1 MSPIATITPRYR
13 EVGRLRL
20 GEAVT
25 GPGGRTRPQALETW
39 RLTSPHADPI
49 AAAARLWGG
58 TVGEHDGVYDLVTE
72 ASTLPVLVP
81 DQDPLQAQWL
91 EEWSAGGLVRRC
103 DGITQVSGEPC
114 LRDEDPSGCRCQP
127 TTHLLVVLPD
137 LPDLGVW
144 RLTTRGWA
152 AASELPQ
159 AVRLVLELAGRGRM
173 PRAELAIERRS
184 RRVGGETQ
192 RFVVPVLRVPVALAE
207 LAEGSAR
214 AALPARVDPETGEI
228 LPGSSTALPEPGTS
242 AAAAQPGAAPTAA
255 AADPTRPPE
264 PPGDLHI
271 ADVRAAAPEGPT
283 WGDGSASEGEARAE
297 PLEAGLEAEV
307 FGEGAEASGRRVRD
321 CLHLAGTRTVVG
333 ARGQRVEVCVSCARP
348 VEVIG

>member
-1 MSPIATITPRYR
+1 MSPIATLRPRYR

-20 GEAVT
+20 GEAVA
-25 GPGGRTRPQALETW
+25 GPGGRSRPQALETW
-39 RLTSPHADPI
+39 RLTSPYADPI

-58 TVGEHDGVYDLVTE
+58 TVAEHDGVYDLVTE
-72 ASTLPVLVP
+72 VSSLPVLVP
-81 DQDPLQAQWL
+81 DQDPLEAQWL

-103 DGITQVSGEPC
+103 DGIAQVSGEPC
-114 LRDEDPSGCRCQP
+114 LRDEDPPGCRCQP

-159 AVRLVLELAGRGRM
+159 AVRLVLHLAGRGRM

-184 RRVGGETQ
+184 RRTSGETQ
-192 RFVVPVLRVPVALAE
+192 RFVVPVLRVPVALSE

-214 AALPARVDPETGEI
+214 AALPAGVDPETGEI
-228 LPGSSTALPEPGTS
+228 LPDSSTASEVSGPS
-242 AAAAQPGAAPTAA
+242 AAVAPPGAAQLAA
-255 AADPTRPPE
+255 AADPTSPPRRPGP
-264 PPGDLHI
+264 
-271 ADVRAAAPEGPT
+271 AAAGDASPSDDEGLWEDP
-283 WGDGSASEGEARAE
+283 WE
-297 PLEAGLEAEV
+297 PEAEAD
-307 FGEGAEASGRRVRD
+307 GEGAEASGSRSRD

-333 ARGQRVEVCVSCARP
+333 ARGQRVEVCVSCSRP
-348 VEVIG
+348 VEVTR